1 MRITI
6 DDTAYGGYGVGRIDG
21 KVFFIDYAIPGDELE
36 IEVYSDKKKFSFGKI
51 VRILKASEKRIAA
64 PCPNFGLCG
73 GCNYLNLNYSH
84 EIDFKKKILSAN
96 LQKIASLK
104 EHPVINT
111 VVDERYNY
119 RSHCSIKCDGKS
131 YGFYERAS
139 NKIVPFTDS
148 GCHLISEN
156 LNKNICALN
165 IYDNPEIKIA
175 EDRQGNF
182 FYENNQVLTEN
193 VGGYLFQRGI
203 RTFFQSNKFLRGKMS
218 DLVCSYSELSKKD
231 QFLDICSGCGFLT
244 IPLSEIASN
253 GIGYD
258 IDKNSIHFAQINAR
272 ENNISNLKFFALA
285 ESDINPHRVKSKTV
299 IVDPPRS
306 GITKRGRK
314 TINAINPEI
323 IVYVSC
329 NPATYSR
336 DIIDFIKNGYELK
349 EITLIDMFPCTY
361 HIELMSKLVKA
372 KKNQSGAY

>member
-6 DDTAYGGYGVGRIDG
+6 DDIAYGGYGVGRIDG

-36 IEVYSDKKKFSFGKI
+36 IEVYDDKKKFSFGKI
-51 VRILKASEKRIAA
+51 TGIIKASEKRIAA
-64 PCPNFGLCG
+64 QCPNFEICG
-73 GCNYLNLNYSH
+73 GCNYLNLNYAD

-96 LQKIASLK
+96 LQRIACIT

-111 VVDERYNY
+111 IVDERYRY
-119 RSHCSIKCDGKS
+119 RSHCSIKSDEKS

-165 IYDNPEIKIA
+165 IHDNTDIKIA
-175 EDRQGNF
+175 EDWQGNF
-182 FYENNQVLTEN
+182 FYEDNQTLTEN
-193 VGGYLFQRGI
+193 VGGCFYLRGI

-218 DLVCSYSELSKKD
+218 DLVCSYSELTNKD
-231 QFLDICSGCGFLT
+231 QFLDICSGCGFFT
-244 IPLSEIASN
+244 IPLSKISSN

-258 IDKNSIHFAQINAR
+258 IDKSSINFAQINAR

-285 ESDINPHRVKSKTV
+285 ESEINPHRVKSKTV
-299 IVDPPRS
+299 VVDPPRS
-306 GITKRGRK
+306 GLTKRGRK

-336 DIIDFIKNGYELK
+336 DIFDFIKNGYELK
-349 EITLIDMFPCTY
+349 EITLIDMFPCTF
-361 HIELMSKLVKA
+361 HIELISKLVKS
-372 KKNQSGAY
+372 KTRSVSY